1 MQGEG
6 EECVGRCGGFSR
18 LLAFLVGAS
27 GELGCPFSS
36 ERVVS
41 GLGFRWNFVTNAEIF
56 HARSQKSL
64 DDADASF

>member
-36 ERVVS
+36 ESSIWAGVPLEFCDECRDIS
-41 GLGFRWNFVTNAEIF
+41 RAFAEELG
-56 HARSQKSL
+56 
-64 DDADASF
+64 

>member
-1 MQGEG
+1 VWED
-6 EECVGRCGGFSR
+6 VADSR
-18 LLAFLVGAS
+18 GSSLSLS